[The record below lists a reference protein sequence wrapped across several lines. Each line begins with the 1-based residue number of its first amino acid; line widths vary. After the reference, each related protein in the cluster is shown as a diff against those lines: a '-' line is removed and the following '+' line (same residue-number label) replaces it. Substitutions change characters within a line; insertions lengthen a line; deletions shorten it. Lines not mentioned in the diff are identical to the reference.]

1 MAGVEKEP
9 AQGCTHERCLGRR
22 ADALRVMR
30 GECVGRMV
38 DEDSLG
44 EGRQA
49 ALGVSLGGERGPQAM
64 HEGCAACM
72 VHACRRDS

>member
-1 MAGVEKEP
+1 MVLAGVEKEP

-30 GECVGRMV
+30 GECVGSMV

-44 EGRQA
+44 GEEAGCPRSLVGR
-49 ALGVSLGGERGPQAM
+49 
-64 HEGCAACM
+64 
-72 VHACRRDS
+72 